1 MNVIPVKSV
10 GYYIMLI
17 CVFMSCQDKTY
28 EEPIDKSFREIKISV
43 FDESLI
49 KSMPQVELKLDDFQ
63 FSLASVNNTTICLE
77 LGKHRLTI
85 KDTKSDS
92 IYLARELLVTDNND
106 LLWIRFDEQPSDM
119 DYQRH
124 FADWKLIDTLIKTEP
139 SNYEPYRQMKLE
151 LFIKGQLA
159 DSIISEHQRLY
170 DDIINETQRR
180 DIRPKSNQ
188 TKQMGFSILYHQTMK
203 L

>member
-1 MNVIPVKSV
+1 MPFGTLRIAKPLCSIRKMNVIPVKSV

-77 LGKHRLTI
+77 LGNGERGTRTFSCIALKI
-85 KDTKSDS
+85 
-92 IYLARELLVTDNND
+92 NN
-106 LLWIRFDEQPSDM
+106 
-119 DYQRH
+119 
-124 FADWKLIDTLIKTEP
+124 
-139 SNYEPYRQMKLE
+139 
-151 LFIKGQLA
+151 
-159 DSIISEHQRLY
+159 
-170 DDIINETQRR
+170 
-180 DIRPKSNQ
+180 
-188 TKQMGFSILYHQTMK
+188 
-203 L
+203 